1 MYRLAL
7 VVAAAFLLS
16 GCAGQQPTARA
27 TSSPSATPTAR
38 LPSDTSPVASP
49 APARNPI
56 LVFVTKGSVALVRP
70 DGTVVAS
77 IPTVRDS
84 GEVAQHQFGRSDAAL
99 IGHYWDADGNQ
110 TSPLAISLLDRTG
123 RIVPLAPAAA
133 TLLADTD
140 IWSSPIVFDGHYALV
155 LKGEVFPSP
164 SYTAIAR
171 YLALDLTSGKVTVLL
186 SATNLPPGPTSGLDG
201 PPPSVDITPLGTTGD
216 GSVARVMVA
225 HVAINGQ
232 SIEGRAYFEVD
243 LASLRVSGPHS
254 LPNVGPLAMSADG
267 RYIGWTD
274 GQLHIRDLTTG
285 VETTASGAP
294 YSNET
299 AHGGIR
305 FSPDDAY
312 VLVEGYGTESMGFAV
327 FDRASG
333 RLMQSIAL
341 SEPDE
346 PNADV
351 PVWWTDG
358 HTVVYQSL
366 GSPSGHRIE
375 VVSGAVADYAAEL
388 GAPVLMLG

>member
-1 MYRLAL
+1 M
-7 VVAAAFLLS
+7 VAAI
-16 GCAGQQPTARA
+16 PTA
-27 TSSPSATPTAR
+27 
-38 LPSDTSPVASP
+38 
-49 APARNPI
+49 
-56 LVFVTKGSVALVRP
+56 
-70 DGTVVAS
+70 
-77 IPTVRDS
+77 RDS
-84 GEVAQHQFGRSDAAL
+84 GEVAQHQFDRSDAAL

-123 RIVPLAPAAA
+123 RIIPLAPAAA
-133 TLLADTD
+133 TLLAEAD

-155 LKGEVFPSP
+155 VKGEVIPGP
-164 SYTAIAR
+164 TYTAIAR

-186 SATNLPPGPTSGLDG
+186 SATNLPPSPASGLDG
-201 PPPSVDITPLGTTGD
+201 PPPSVDMTPMGTTGD
-216 GSVARVMVA
+216 GAVARIMVA
-225 HVAINGQ
+225 HVSIDGQ
-232 SIEGRAYFEVD
+232 SIEGRAYFEID

-254 LPNVGPLAMSADG
+254 LPNVAPLAMSADG

-285 VETTASGAP
+285 AETTVSGAP
-294 YSNET
+294 YSNEA

-312 VLVEGYGTESMGFAV
+312 VLLEGYGKESMGFAV
-327 FDRASG
+327 FDRSSG
-333 RLMQSIAL
+333 RLMQSIAV

-358 HTVVYQSL
+358 HTVVFQSL
-366 GSPSGHRIE
+366 GAPSGHRIE

-388 GAPVLMLG
+388 GAPVMMLG